1 MCLLLL
7 SCSSLLA
14 QTTTYN
20 FTGSP
25 QTYTVPAGVFNISIE
40 AYGAQGN
47 SNAQSVAGGLGG
59 YATGEL
65 SVTPGE
71 VLTIYV
77 GGGGTV
83 STTGGYNGGGDAGF
97 SPCGAA
103 MGGGGGGASDVR
115 QGGTTLSDRVIVGG
129 GGSGPGGSRIAGCGR
144 GTGGGGGGGYYGGG
158 GGAAWPF
165 QSATPGGTGG
175 TQATGGTGGTSTYTS
190 VLNNNGTNGTLGQ
203 GGNGGEEVSTSQG
216 GSGTANVG
224 SAGGGLTGDTG
235 TYGVNWTGAGGGGG
249 SSYVGGLANS
259 ATTSG
264 VQSGNG
270 QVLITVLGNQPPVAV
285 CQDYTAQLDGSGNV
299 TIQAADV
306 DGGSTDPDM
315 DTLIL
320 SVSPDTFTCA
330 NIGPNTVTL
339 TVDDGNGGV
348 DTCTATVTVEDT
360 IAPIITCPSDVTVA
374 CDEDVLPGSSVP
386 LQLYGTDAASGNLI
400 NIDMASGIGSIV
412 GNSSARV
419 GIAWNSNTDVT
430 YARDFSNL
438 YTIDLTTAT
447 TTLIG
452 PSGASITALTFDS
465 TQSVLYSINQG
476 TRDFYEID
484 PATGTATLIGNTGI
498 PGGTTLGLATDA
510 SGTVWVGTI
519 NGDLYTVD
527 TNTGVATLQYN
538 TVYADGLTSMAI
550 HPTTGSLYIVSLI
563 NDELVE
569 VDLSTGTSTLI
580 GGPVGGNDMRG
591 LAFVGGVSGGS
602 LPAATA
608 SDNCTGNPTITFSD
622 VETPGSCPQERT
634 ITRTWTATDASGN
647 SSSCVQTITVV
658 DTTAPVVTCPSD
670 VTTNN
675 DPGACGAVVTY
686 TVSGTDNCGMVT
698 VTQTGGLASGDLFPV
713 GTTTNTFDITDECG
727 NTSTCSFTVTVN
739 DTEAPTAVCQDITVQ
754 LDATGNATIVPADV
768 DGGSVDNC
776 GVDSISFLSGG
787 AGLTINQILTLGNGS
802 DGEAI
807 AFNPSNG
814 LMYHASGLG
823 DGSEY
828 FETVDLNT
836 LTVGPNLFPGNT
848 GLPNEIFGMAWYP
861 PLNGFIAMDI
871 NSNIFLIDSAGAT
884 TLLSNF
890 ETNLRGLAVVG
901 TRVFG
906 VDPFGANI
914 YELDPNTGAT
924 LNSVPVVIDGTPIT
938 SGSTGL
944 TTHPITGEVYIIFKS
959 GGPNRS
965 LGIIDPETGI
975 GTDLGNTFQRF
986 SGISFDAAGNL
997 YAISGDGA
1005 TPPETLFEIETS
1017 SVTSSMSYTCSDIG
1031 PNTVTLLVTDVNG
1044 NSSQCTATVTV
1055 EDNVAPMAVCQD
1067 ITIQLD
1073 NLGNATIVAS
1083 DVDGGSTDACG
1094 IDTLSIDVDT
1104 FDCSD
1109 VGTNP
1114 VVLTVTDVNGNSSTC
1129 TATVT
1134 VEDNVAPMAV
1144 CQDITVQLDAAGN
1157 ATIVASDVDGGSTD
1171 ACGIDTLSI
1180 DVDTFDCSDVGTNPV
1195 VLTVTDVNG
1204 NSSTCTATVT
1214 VEDNVAPMAV
1224 CQDIT
1229 VQLDAAGNA
1238 TIVASDV
1245 DGGSTDACGIASL
1258 AIDVDTFD
1266 CSDVG
1271 TNPVVLTV
1279 TDVNG
1284 NSSTCTATVT
1294 VEDNIAP
1301 VIACPMDIT
1310 LPNDPGVCGAEV
1322 NFGDAS
1328 AADACGIA
1336 TVLQTAGLPSG
1347 STFPVGTSTV
1357 EFTATDVNG
1366 NTSTCTFTVTVQDTE
1381 LPVAV
1386 CQDITIQLDALGAA
1400 SITAADI
1407 DGGSSDN
1414 CGVASISASQT
1425 DFDCSDVGDN
1435 NITLTV
1441 TDVNGNT
1448 STCVAVVTVE
1458 DVTAPVVACTDITVI
1473 LDVNGTVTINGTDI
1487 DGGSS
1492 DACGIATY
1500 ELDID
1505 TFDCSNVGDNPV
1517 TLTVTDVNGNSAS
1530 CTATVTVIDDIAPDL
1545 VCMDITLELD
1555 ENGFASIVPED
1566 VMANNTDACGILTTG
1581 VDIEDFSCADIGTP
1595 VLVTVFS
1602 QDNNGNLSSCTA
1614 TVTVVD
1620 VTGPVIENCPG
1631 DLTVDPGVNN
1641 LFYELPDYW
1650 ATTDVTATDN
1660 CTDPVTVFGQDP
1672 APGTLLPD
1680 GTYTITLTTE
1690 DEYGNESS
1698 CSFELTVES
1707 VLGTQEVG
1715 IDISSVALYP
1725 NPAKDVVTLHN
1736 PQSVVVEQAVIYD
1749 LNGKLVRTFDLRGQG
1764 TQNYT
1769 LDVSTLQM
1777 ATYLVVIQT
1786 EKGTVTKQLIKG

>member
-1 MCLLLL
+1 MKLPYKMLFGMCLLLL

-647 SSSCVQTITVV
+647 SSSCVQTISVV

-754 LDATGNATIVPADV
+754 LDE
-768 DGGSVDNC
+768 S
-776 GVDSISFLSGG
+776 
-787 AGLTINQILTLGNGS
+787 
-802 DGEAI
+802 
-807 AFNPSNG
+807 
-814 LMYHASGLG
+814 
-823 DGSEY
+823 
-828 FETVDLNT
+828 
-836 LTVGPNLFPGNT
+836 
-848 GLPNEIFGMAWYP
+848 
-861 PLNGFIAMDI
+861 
-871 NSNIFLIDSAGAT
+871 
-884 TLLSNF
+884 
-890 ETNLRGLAVVG
+890 
-901 TRVFG
+901 
-906 VDPFGANI
+906 
-914 YELDPNTGAT
+914 
-924 LNSVPVVIDGTPIT
+924 
-938 SGSTGL
+938 
-944 TTHPITGEVYIIFKS
+944 
-959 GGPNRS
+959 
-965 LGIIDPETGI
+965 
-975 GTDLGNTFQRF
+975 
-986 SGISFDAAGNL
+986 
-997 YAISGDGA
+997 
-1005 TPPETLFEIETS
+1005 
-1017 SVTSSMSYTCSDIG
+1017 
-1031 PNTVTLLVTDVNG
+1031 
-1044 NSSQCTATVTV
+1044 
-1055 EDNVAPMAVCQD
+1055 
-1067 ITIQLD
+1067 
-1073 NLGNATIVAS
+1073 GNATIVAS
-1083 DVDGGSTDACG
+1083 DVDGGSTD
-1094 IDTLSIDVDT
+1094 
-1104 FDCSD
+1104 
-1109 VGTNP
+1109 N
-1114 VVLTVTDVNGNSSTC
+1114 
-1129 TATVT
+1129 
-1134 VEDNVAPMAV
+1134 
-1144 CQDITVQLDAAGN
+1144 
-1157 ATIVASDVDGGSTD
+1157 
-1171 ACGIDTLSI
+1171 
-1180 DVDTFDCSDVGTNPV
+1180 
-1195 VLTVTDVNG
+1195 
-1204 NSSTCTATVT
+1204 
-1214 VEDNVAPMAV
+1214 
-1224 CQDIT
+1224 
-1229 VQLDAAGNA
+1229 
-1238 TIVASDV
+1238 
-1245 DGGSTDACGIASL
+1245 CGIASL

-1266 CSDVG
+1266 CSNVG

-1366 NTSTCTFTVTVQDTE
+1366 NTSTCSFTVTVQDTE

-1386 CQDITIQLDALGAA
+1386 CQDITIQLDALGFA

-1441 TDVNGNT
+1441 TDVNGNS
-1448 STCVAVVTVE
+1448 STCTATVTVE

-1660 CTDPVTVFGQDP
+1660 CTDPVAVFGQDP

-1715 IDISSVALYP
+1715 IDLTSVALYP

-1736 PQSVVVEQAVIYD
+1736 PQSVVVEQAAIYD

>member
-1 MCLLLL
+1 MKLPYKMLFGMCLLLL

-1171 ACGIDTLSI
+1171 ACGI
-1180 DVDTFDCSDVGTNPV
+1180 
-1195 VLTVTDVNG
+1195 
-1204 NSSTCTATVT
+1204 
-1214 VEDNVAPMAV
+1214 
-1224 CQDIT
+1224 
-1229 VQLDAAGNA
+1229 
-1238 TIVASDV
+1238 
-1245 DGGSTDACGIASL
+1245 ASL

>member
-1 MCLLLL
+1 MKLPYKMLFGMCLLLL

-1134 VEDNVAPMAV
+1134 VEDN
-1144 CQDITVQLDAAGN
+1144 
-1157 ATIVASDVDGGSTD
+1157 
-1171 ACGIDTLSI
+1171 
-1180 DVDTFDCSDVGTNPV
+1180 
-1195 VLTVTDVNG
+1195 
-1204 NSSTCTATVT
+1204 
-1214 VEDNVAPMAV
+1214 
-1224 CQDIT
+1224 
-1229 VQLDAAGNA
+1229 
-1238 TIVASDV
+1238 
-1245 DGGSTDACGIASL
+1245 
-1258 AIDVDTFD
+1258 
-1266 CSDVG
+1266 
-1271 TNPVVLTV
+1271 
-1279 TDVNG
+1279 
-1284 NSSTCTATVT
+1284 
-1294 VEDNIAP
+1294 IAP

>member
-1171 ACGIDTLSI
+1171 ACGI
-1180 DVDTFDCSDVGTNPV
+1180 
-1195 VLTVTDVNG
+1195 
-1204 NSSTCTATVT
+1204 
-1214 VEDNVAPMAV
+1214 
-1224 CQDIT
+1224 
-1229 VQLDAAGNA
+1229 
-1238 TIVASDV
+1238 
-1245 DGGSTDACGIASL
+1245 ASL